1 MSSCTGVS
9 ENNSQSSQKFQV
21 TYGDVLK
28 GFRILNNLSR
38 QELAKKIMCTS
49 AYIGA
54 LESNTRK
61 ESPRFKRDLFQVLG
75 VKEDDVTILL
85 KQAQENQW
93 SFAKLL
99 YEEAKIYLYY
109 NEK

>member
-21 TYGDVLK
+21 TYGDALK

-54 LESNTRK
+54 LESNIMILCGNGGK
-61 ESPRFKRDLFQVLG
+61 VYESEGTFKR
-75 VKEDDVTILL
+75 KTI
-85 KQAQENQW
+85 
-93 SFAKLL
+93 
-99 YEEAKIYLYY
+99 
-109 NEK
+109 